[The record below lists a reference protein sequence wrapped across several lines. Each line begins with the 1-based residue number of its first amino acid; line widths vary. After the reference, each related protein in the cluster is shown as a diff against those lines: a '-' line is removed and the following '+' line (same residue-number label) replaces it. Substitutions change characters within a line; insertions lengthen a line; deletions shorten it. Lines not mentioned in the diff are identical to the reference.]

1 VHTEVWRAW
10 DELRADLPR
19 LEGIVRA
26 VRPGAVRGGCA
37 GRGGLRS
44 GRTWPDRSRTARP
57 ATGSPQGLLG
67 RRRQLQRELHRPV
80 RRMHPSGR
88 LSAAVR
94 GAAWA
99 ASCVREEVHR
109 TMKCSALTRRPL
121 PLRPRAPSPPRA
133 LPCPQEQAHRGGR
146 GGNAAADELGVKS
159 VARATGG
166 SERRRHPPGRL
177 HPPRPVSGSGARPR
191 LRGEVGDAHRPDRL
205 RPGSSG
211 IENGLGS
218 TAAHDARG
226 VGGAWAARAPSPS
239 SPPSPGRPG
248 RRSPPPSTY
257 LGA

>member
-1 VHTEVWRAW
+1 MHTEVRRAR

-19 LEGIVRA
+19 LKGIVRA
-26 VRPGAVRGGCA
+26 VRPGAGRGGCA
-37 GRGGLRS
+37 GRGGLPS
-44 GRTWPDRSRTARP
+44 GWTWPDRSRTVRP
-57 ATGSPQGLLG
+57 ATGRPQGLLG

-80 RRMHPSGR
+80 RCSHPSGR
-88 LSAAVR
+88 LSVAVP

-177 HPPRPVSGSGARPR
+177 HPRDT
-191 LRGEVGDAHRPDRL
+191 L
-205 RPGSSG
+205 
-211 IENGLGS
+211 
-218 TAAHDARG
+218 
-226 VGGAWAARAPSPS
+226 
-239 SPPSPGRPG
+239 
-248 RRSPPPSTY
+248 
-257 LGA
+257 LGAVGTQPGAGATFAPRKTTSRTTCAAGDEAMV